1 MITSYIIATCAF
13 TGRPAIFRLYGIS
26 MFLPDT
32 IKVGEKDVP
41 VTKIVF
47 DKGPDV
53 FVTEPM
59 HQLSAQIPV
68 EATNGTL

>member
-1 MITSYIIATCAF
+1 MITSYIIATCAI

-32 IKVGEKDVP
+32 IKVGGEAVP

-59 HQLSAQIPV
+59 HLLAAQIPV
-68 EATNGTL
+68 EAPNETL

>member
-13 TGRPAIFRLYGIS
+13 TGRPAIFRLYGIA

-32 IKVGEKDVP
+32 IEVGEKDVP

-47 DKGPDV
+47 DKGPAV
-53 FVTEPM
+53 FVTEPV
-59 HQLSAQIPV
+59 HKLSAQIPV
-68 EATNGTL
+68 EAPNETL